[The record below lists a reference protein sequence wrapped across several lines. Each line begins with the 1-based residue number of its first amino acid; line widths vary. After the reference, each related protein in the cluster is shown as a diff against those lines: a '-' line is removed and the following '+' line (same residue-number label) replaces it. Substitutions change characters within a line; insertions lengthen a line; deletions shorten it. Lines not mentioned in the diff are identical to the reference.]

1 MLYCA
6 SNVYLSDKSVLAP
19 KSNSYLKTY
28 WLRRL
33 ACDVSRICSLIKMS
47 KPPSDSNLTTYK
59 LVVVGDGGVGK
70 SALTIQF
77 FQKLFIEDYD
87 PTIEDSYIQHTQ
99 IDGEWCI
106 LDVLD
111 TAGQEEFSAMREQYM
126 RKGDGF
132 LMVYSVTDL
141 HSYENIANFHTQIL
155 RVKDKDAYPMLL
167 VANKIDLVRQRRVT
181 EEQGRQ
187 LAARLRVPYV
197 ETSAKDPPVNVD
209 LAFHDVVRVIK
220 QQPKEFKKQLKRG
233 RAKRKRCTIL

>member
-1 MLYCA
+1 
-6 SNVYLSDKSVLAP
+6 
-19 KSNSYLKTY
+19 
-28 WLRRL
+28 
-33 ACDVSRICSLIKMS
+33 MS

-141 HSYENIANFHTQIL
+141 HSYENIKNFYTQIL

-181 EEQGRQ
+181 EKDGRA
-187 LAARLRVPYV
+187 LAANLRVPYV
-197 ETSAKDPPVNVD
+197 ETSAKEPPVNVD

-220 QQPKEFKKQLKRG
+220 QQPKDFQKQLKRG
-233 RAKRKRCTIL
+233 RTKRRRCTIL